1 MKRSDALKLGL
12 SKYNDGRPC
21 KRGHFG
27 YRYTKD
33 GGCCKCS
40 NNTSRRHGKKLSK
53 LRKSADHFTKEI
65 FVETTRDNYKI
76 LMLIAQT
83 YITRYKPEYEKLNL
97 NIVEISTKPIF
108 KAKFRVP
115 YRNAN
120 QFVNIANV
128 LLTLSGA
135 SNGTK

>member
-1 MKRSDALKLGL
+1 MERKEAIRLNVR
-12 SKYNDGRPC
+12 KYNDGRPC

-40 NNTSRRHGKKLSK
+40 NNTSRRHSKKLSK
-53 LRKSADHFTKEI
+53 LKTSAFHFTKEV
-65 FVETTRDNYKI
+65 FVETTQTDYKI

-97 NIVEISTKPIF
+97 NIVEISTKPIL